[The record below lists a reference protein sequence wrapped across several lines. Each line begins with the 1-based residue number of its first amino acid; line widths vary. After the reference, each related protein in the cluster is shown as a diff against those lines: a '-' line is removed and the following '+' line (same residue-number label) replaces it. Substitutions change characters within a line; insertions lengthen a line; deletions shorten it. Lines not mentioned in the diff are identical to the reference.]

1 MKVRKQNRKLEE
13 RSLELKKNSS
23 RQLREGAKSVGSLIL
38 EENIAEISA
47 LLLEASISID
57 EIFNIRN
64 EINKEY
70 VKMVDMAF
78 DNNEYDDAKREE
90 LQNIKNK
97 DY

>member
-1 MKVRKQNRKLEE
+1 MKY
-13 RSLELKKNSS
+13 
-23 RQLREGAKSVGSLIL
+23 LIL
-38 EENIAEISA
+38 S
-47 LLLEASISID
+47 
-57 EIFNIRN
+57 